1 MGFFYALTERA
12 YILHIY
18 PSFVDIYVQLDIIIS
33 ISTRGEHMIE
43 NISLE
48 TLSLGIELGSTR
60 IKGVLINSTGEIVA
74 TGEYDWENQLVDK
87 VWTYDLKKVWE
98 GVQSVYADIKLSVH
112 SKYGL
117 RITKLGS
124 IGFSAMMHGYLAFDK
139 NDELLVPFRTWRN
152 ATTQEAEL
160 ELTEKFNHNIPQRWS
175 IAHYYQA
182 VLNKEKHIPNV
193 DFITTLAG
201 YVHWKLTDSK
211 SLGINDASGMF
222 PIDPKIKNY
231 DKNLIQIMNQLLVD
245 KGIET
250 KIEDI
255 LPTSL
260 LAGQEAGVLSQAG
273 ALLLD
278 PHGDLLP
285 GIVFAPPEGDAG
297 TGMIATNAVEKNTGN
312 ISAGT
317 SVFAMIVLE
326 KALKQVYPEIDIVM
340 TPQGYPVAMVHV
352 NNCTSEINAWANL
365 FKDFSERM
373 GISVDTNKLYEVL
386 FNAAIESDD
395 GLEGIL
401 SYGYHSGENITK
413 VTEGRPLLV
422 RQPDA
427 NFNVANLMR
436 SHIESAFATLNIGMQ
451 ILFNEGIK
459 LDLIV
464 GHGGI
469 FKTEGVA
476 QKIVATAVET
486 PLTLMKTASEGGAWG
501 MAVLAQ
507 YLLHNET
514 ELSHYLNNVI
524 FADVETTTMAPTS
537 EEIEDYRQF
546 VKRYEKG
553 LAIEKIAI
561 ESFE

>member
-1 MGFFYALTERA
+1 MNK
-12 YILHIY
+12 
-18 PSFVDIYVQLDIIIS
+18 
-33 ISTRGEHMIE
+33 
-43 NISLE
+43 NINFDK
-48 TLSLGIELGSTR
+48 LSLGIELGSTR
-60 IKGVLINSTGEIVA
+60 IKGILIDTDGSIIA

-87 VWTYDLKKVWE
+87 IWTYDLETVWT
-98 GVQSVYADIKLSVH
+98 GVQSVYKDIKLSVQ
-112 SKYGL
+112 SKYMHT
-117 RITKLGS
+117 IVNLGS
-124 IGFSAMMHGYLAFDK
+124 IGFSAMMHGYLAFDD

-152 ATTQEAEL
+152 AITQDAE
-160 ELTEKFNHNIPQRWS
+160 EQLTKAFNHNIPQRWS
-175 IAHYYQA
+175 IAHFYQA
-182 VLNKEKHIPNV
+182 VLNQEAHVEKVN
-193 DFITTLAG
+193 FLTTLAG

-211 SLGINDASGMF
+211 VIGINDASGMF
-222 PIDPKIKNY
+222 PIDAGIKNY
-231 DKNLIQIMNQLLVD
+231 DTNMLNIMNQLLNE
-245 KGIET
+245 KNINI

-260 LAGQEAGVLSQAG
+260 IAGHKAGVLTEKGS
-273 ALLLD
+273 LLLD
-278 PHGDLLP
+278 PSGDLQA

-365 FKDFSERM
+365 FKDFANKM
-373 GISVDTNKLYEVL
+373 GISIDGNKLYEIL
-386 FNAAIESDD
+386 FNAALESDE

-413 VTEGRPLLV
+413 LTEGRPLLV
-422 RQPDA
+422 RQPEA
-427 NFNVANLMR
+427 NFNVANVMR

-451 ILFNEGIK
+451 ILFDEGIK

-476 QKIVATAVET
+476 QRIVAAAVET

-507 YLLHNET
+507 YVINNNES
-514 ELSHYLNNVI
+514 LSEYLDHVI
-524 FADVETTTMAPTS
+524 FADVETSTLSPTHK
-537 EEIEDYRQF
+537 EIESYRRF
-546 VKRYEKG
+546 VERYKKG
-553 LAIEKIAI
+553 LAIEQIAV

>member
-1 MGFFYALTERA
+1 
-12 YILHIY
+12 
-18 PSFVDIYVQLDIIIS
+18 
-33 ISTRGEHMIE
+33 MIDK
-43 NISLE
+43 ISLE

-60 IKGVLINSTGEIVA
+60 IKGILIDSKGAIVA

-87 VWTYDLKKVWE
+87 VWTYDLKTVWE

-112 SKYGL
+112 SEYGQT
-117 RITKLGS
+117 ITTLGS

-139 NDELLVPFRTWRN
+139 EYELLVPFRTWRN
-152 ATTQEAEL
+152 ATTHDAEI
-160 ELTEKFNHNIPQRWS
+160 ELTDKFKHNIPQRWS

-182 VLNKEKHIPNV
+182 VLNQEDHV
-193 DFITTLAG
+193 ADVSFLTTLAG

-211 SLGINDASGMF
+211 VLGINDASGMF
-222 PIDPKIKNY
+222 PIDAKIKDYDQGMMDIMDQLLIDHNVDAKIKN
-231 DKNLIQIMNQLLVD
+231 LLPISLTAG
-245 KGIET
+245 KIAGRLTET
-250 KIEDI
+250 
-255 LPTSL
+255 
-260 LAGQEAGVLSQAG
+260 G

-278 PHGDLLP
+278 PSGDLLP
-285 GIVFAPPEGDAG
+285 GVVFAPPEGDAG

-326 KALKQVYPEIDIVM
+326 KALNKVYPEIDIVM

-373 GISVDTNKLYEVL
+373 GISVDNNKLYEVL
-386 FNAAIESDD
+386 FKAALESDE
-395 GLEGIL
+395 GLNGIL
-401 SYGYHSGENITK
+401 TYGYHSGENITK
-413 VTEGRPLLV
+413 VSEGRPLLV

-427 NFNVANLMR
+427 LFNVANLMR

-451 ILFNEGIK
+451 ILFEEGIK
-459 LDLIV
+459 PDHIV

-469 FKTEGVA
+469 FKTEDVA
-476 QKIVATAVET
+476 QKIVATAVES

-507 YLLHNET
+507 YVLHNQT
-514 ELSHYLNNVI
+514 ELSQYLDEVI
-524 FADVETTTMAPTS
+524 FSNVETNTLTPEQSDIDT
-537 EEIEDYRQF
+537 YRAF

-553 LAIEKIAI
+553 LAIEKAAI

>member
-1 MGFFYALTERA
+1 MN
-12 YILHIY
+12 
-18 PSFVDIYVQLDIIIS
+18 
-33 ISTRGEHMIE
+33 E
-43 NISLE
+43 NINFNN
-48 TLSLGIELGSTR
+48 LSLGIELGSTR
-60 IKGVLINSTGEIVA
+60 IKGILIDSKGLIVA

-87 VWTYDLKKVWE
+87 IWTYDLEKVWE
-98 GVQSVYADIKLSVH
+98 GVQSVYASIKLSVQ
-112 SKYGL
+112 SKYNHT
-117 RITKLGS
+117 ITSLGS
-124 IGFSAMMHGYLAFDK
+124 IGFSAMMHGYLAFDA

-152 ATTQEAEL
+152 AITQEAE
-160 ELTEKFNHNIPQRWS
+160 EILTKAFNHNIPQRWS
-175 IAHYYQA
+175 IAHFYQA
-182 VLNKEKHIPNV
+182 VLNNESHVEDV
-193 DFITTLAG
+193 DFFTTLAG
-201 YVHWKLTDSK
+201 YVHWKLTDHK
-211 SLGINDASGMF
+211 VLGINDASGMF
-222 PIDPKIKNY
+222 PIDASTKNY
-231 DKNLIQIMNQLLVD
+231 DAKMLEIMNQLLEE
-245 KGIET
+245 KSLNI
-250 KIEDI
+250 KIENI
-255 LPTSL
+255 LPSSL
-260 LAGQEAGVLSQAG
+260 TAGHVAGTLTQEG

-278 PHGDLLP
+278 PAGDLEA
-285 GIVFAPPEGDAG
+285 GIPFAPPEGDAG

-352 NNCTSEINAWANL
+352 NNCTSEINDWANL
-365 FKDFSERM
+365 FKDFSNRLGVE
-373 GISVDTNKLYEVL
+373 IDNNKLYELL
-386 FNAAIESDD
+386 FNAALESDE

-413 VTEGRPLLV
+413 LTEGRPLLV

-427 NFNVANLMR
+427 KFNVANLMR

-451 ILFNEGIK
+451 ILFDEGIN

-476 QKIVATAVET
+476 QKIVAAAVET

-507 YLLHNET
+507 YVLNQDQSLPE
-514 ELSHYLNNVI
+514 YLNNVI
-524 FADVETTTMAPTS
+524 FADVETSTLAPT
-537 EEIEDYRQF
+537 EEDISAYRAF
-546 VKRYEKG
+546 VKRYQKG
-553 LAIEKIAI
+553 LAIEKMAV